1 MLRVVCGLS
10 AGEPRAHRIFIDAL
24 SASMLTSAHGAAV
37 KHLDIAEAWPSPALR
52 DFDAAMRCAICG
64 ELFSLPASLRRCGH
78 CFCSD
83 CARRTLPVTEKCPHC
98 REPAREVDLVA
109 NKALEQVVEAFKSVR
124 EELLDA
130 VTRTRRAPGGGA
142 EERRNMPSTSS
153 RRHVQPVIERVDEYA
168 DDEDPTTAEQ
178 EDSDSGPII
187 LDDDGGPAVATDART
202 APCPVCNAGIQI
214 GLMNSH
220 LNVCLVRQ
228 EVLSSPGGPGGESR
242 QKKQRVDGDSGSGPS
257 AEVKK
262 LPKLAY
268 HVFGVAKLR
277 EMCKSVGLAANG
289 DKKQLEAR
297 HKEFTTRVNSIIDYG
312 RVPDQSAIAR
322 EVNREEARRV
332 GAGAKARMFGFSAQ
346 TKEKEAENSNAIFAK
361 LIEEVRNRSKRKDE
375 DATTVIRNEDE
386 YDVNEDAGEVSEDEI
401 LPLSQA
407 APRYV
412 PTDDD
417 VDDDR

>member
-1 MLRVVCGLS
+1 MSIS
-10 AGEPRAHRIFIDAL
+10 AR
-24 SASMLTSAHGAAV
+24 GAAV
-37 KHLDIAEAWPSPALR
+37 QHLDIAEAWPSPALR

-98 REPAREVDLVA
+98 REPSREVDLVA
-109 NKALEQVVEAFKSVR
+109 NKALEQVVEAFKLVR
-124 EELLDA
+124 KELLDA
-130 VTRTRRAPGGGA
+130 VTRARRAPGRGTD
-142 EERRNMPSTSS
+142 ERMNMPSSS
-153 RRHVQPVIERVDEYA
+153 HRRAQPVIERVDEYA
-168 DDEDPTTAEQ
+168 DDEDLTAAEQ
-178 EDSDSGPII
+178 EDSDSGPIV
-187 LDDDGGPAVATDART
+187 LDDDDGPSVVASEART
-202 APCPVCNAGIQI
+202 APCPVCNARIQI

-228 EVLSSPGGPGGESR
+228 EALSSPGGAEDSR
-242 QKKQRVDGDSGSGPS
+242 QKKRRVDGDSSSCPS
-257 AEVKK
+257 VAVKK

-277 EMCKSVGLAANG
+277 DMCKSVGLAANG
-289 DKKQLEAR
+289 DKKQLESR

-346 TKEKEAENSNAIFAK
+346 MKEKEAENSNAIFAK
-361 LIEEVRNRSKRKDE
+361 LIEEVRSRSKRKD
-375 DATTVIRNEDE
+375 DATSVIRDEDE
-386 YDVNEDAGEVSEDEI
+386 DVNEEAGAISEDEI

-412 PTDDD
+412 PSDDE
-417 VDDDR
+417 VKDDR